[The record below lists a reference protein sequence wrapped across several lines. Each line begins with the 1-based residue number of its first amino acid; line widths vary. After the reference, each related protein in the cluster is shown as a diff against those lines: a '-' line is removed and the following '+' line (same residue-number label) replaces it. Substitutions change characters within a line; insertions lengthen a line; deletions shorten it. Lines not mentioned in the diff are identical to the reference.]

1 MADIDTTD
9 YVGPCDSELLSEYIV
24 QEERA
29 DTGLNMEVQVKQ
41 ENHVQEGNSLKLRES
56 WAQRPYSIGVLSYE
70 DFLVNGPTLNF
81 FA

>member
-1 MADIDTTD
+1 MADYRPDTKMGDENTDATD

-41 ENHVQEGNSLKLRES
+41 ENHVQEGNSLIWHHIYRM
-56 WAQRPYSIGVLSYE
+56 
-70 DFLVNGPTLNF
+70 
-81 FA
+81 